1 MAILVRE
8 PVKPSS
14 PPTLPLVLLF
24 GSALA
29 LQQPSNDEA
38 VGNNQSDTSSLHSPF
53 PSSLFSAPHTRD
65 LRFQSMKSFIRI
77 WLSSANLNEK
87 VKNLYIRS
95 MSGSSS
101 LHSPSLTVF
110 VCLIHTQET
119 ESERQPNYDSPSN
132 EEIDAVHQE

>member
-38 VGNNQSDTSSLHSPF
+38 VGNNRMELSAECYLASSLKEPTYHIHSSWLRTAYKATKFSPSGTTNNTKRCPQPTSS
-53 PSSLFSAPHTRD
+53 
-65 LRFQSMKSFIRI
+65 
-77 WLSSANLNEK
+77 
-87 VKNLYIRS
+87 V
-95 MSGSSS
+95 
-101 LHSPSLTVF
+101 
-110 VCLIHTQET
+110 
-119 ESERQPNYDSPSN
+119 
-132 EEIDAVHQE
+132 